1 MKKVTGC
8 YVVKKKAP
16 RAALSQVDL
25 SESWSE
31 RCAQV
36 SWQEASEEPATAQLW
51 NRKYRTSRH
60 YHLLLTTEWFLS
72 IPSTF
77 KQEFKYILQNETKLF
92 QILLNEE
99 TVKFL
104 LIKFHILFFFFFK
117 LMSKDTHL
125 HKGRMIFFFNSLL
138 VIRCR
143 RVFNHLFAC

>member
-8 YVVKKKAP
+8 YVVKKKGP

-25 SESWSE
+25 SESWSK

-104 LIKFHILFFFFFK
+104 LIKFHIHFLQSRGQQRWVVWNVWAKTHIYIKAEWFFF
-117 LMSKDTHL
+117 LTL
-125 HKGRMIFFFNSLL
+125 Y
-138 VIRCR
+138 
-143 RVFNHLFAC
+143 